1 MREMQF
7 ECGVVSWTLGPAAST
22 QTCLRAHGCSSHD
35 SHANY
40 HSLYCLLCFR
50 EATADGPLAAHYQ

>member
-7 ECGVVSWTLGPAAST
+7 ECGVVSWT
-22 QTCLRAHGCSSHD
+22 QTCLRAHGYSSRG

-50 EATADGPLAAHYQ
+50 EATADCPLAAQYQ